1 MSKPKAAKA
10 KKPKAAVEE
19 KKPKV
24 AVEAKPKVAV
34 GAMDLK
40 SEVEAMFKMPDKE
53 LMDKLPS
60 FAPKVKGKAPELL
73 AAMPDLP
80 QKLAQRL
87 TKSDVKKWSTEAPK
101 ASDAFTEFLWAVTGA
116 MVERD
121 PELKKAVTGA
131 GDIKVNYEAT
141 DSPMKGHYH
150 ISGGKITGGPGL
162 MTPTD
167 LKLSSD
173 TDTLIKLTT
182 GALDATQAFMA
193 GKYKMDG
200 NLATAMKMAP
210 VMAKIAAIYK
220 GK

>member
-10 KKPKAAVEE
+10 KKPKGVEE
-19 KKPKV
+19 KPKG
-24 AVEAKPKVAV
+24 AV
-34 GAMDLK
+34 GAVDLK
-40 SEVEAMFKMPDKE
+40 SEIEAMFKMSDKD
-53 LMDKLPS
+53 LMEKLPS
-60 FAPKVKGKAPELL
+60 FAPKVKGKAIELL
-73 AAMPDLP
+73 AAIPDLP
-80 QKLAQRL
+80 QKLAERL
-87 TKSDVKKWSTEAPK
+87 SKSDVKKWATEAPK
-101 ASDAFTEFLWAVTGA
+101 ASDAFTVMLWEVTGA

-121 PELKKAVTGA
+121 AELKKAVEGA
-131 GDIKVNYEAT
+131 GEIKVSYEAT

-150 ISGGKITGGPGL
+150 IGGGKITGGPGIV
-162 MTPTD
+162 TSPD

-193 GKYKMDG
+193 GKYKIDG

-210 VMAKIAAIYK
+210 VMAKIASIYK

>member
-10 KKPKAAVEE
+10 KPKAAEAKPKAAAG
-19 KKPKV
+19 
-24 AVEAKPKVAV
+24 AV
-34 GAMDLK
+34 DLK
-40 SEVEAMFKMPDKE
+40 SEVEAVFKMPDKD

-60 FAPKVKGKAPELL
+60 LAPRVRGHAGELL

-80 QKLAQRL
+80 QRLAQRL
-87 TKSDVKKWSTEAPK
+87 EKSDVKKWSTQAPK
-101 ASDAFTEFLWAVTGA
+101 ASDAFTEFLWEITGA
-116 MVERD
+116 MVEKD
-121 PELKKAVTGA
+121 PELKKAVTSA
-131 GDIKVNYEAT
+131 GEIKVNYEAT

-210 VMAKIAAIYK
+210 VMAKIAAVYK